1 MVTVVEEQRE
11 KYEGKVTFIVLYQR
25 EAHPE
30 QMQFANIQQPETYGE
45 RQVLAQRTCDEL
57 TVATTIVI
65 DGMDNAV
72 REAYGG
78 LPNSAYIIDKG
89 GRIVHKEGWAAPDG
103 WDEHLDKLLG
113 GAIRF

>member
-1 MVTVVEEQRE
+1 MATAVDEQRA
-11 KYEGKVTFIVLYQR
+11 KYEGKVTFIILYQR

-30 QMQFANIQQPETYGE
+30 QMQFANIRQPETYEE
-45 RQVLAQRTCDEL
+45 RQELARMTCDEL
-57 TVATTIVI
+57 SVATTIVI

-78 LPNSAYIIDKG
+78 LPNSAYIIDRG

-103 WDEHLDKLLG
+103 WDEHLDRLLG
-113 GAIRF
+113 WAIR